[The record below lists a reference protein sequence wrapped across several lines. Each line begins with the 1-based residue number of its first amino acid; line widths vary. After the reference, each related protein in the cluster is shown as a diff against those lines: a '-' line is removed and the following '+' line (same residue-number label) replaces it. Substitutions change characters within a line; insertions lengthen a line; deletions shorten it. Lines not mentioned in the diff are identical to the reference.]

1 MALSGGAVITGVTT
15 ATGGVVGALTGNV
28 TGNVSGN
35 AGTATA
41 LETARTIGGVSF
53 DGTANINLPVNATV
67 NQDTSGNAAT
77 ATAWQMVETSALLE
91 ILLQAVGSMV
101 LVTMA
106 LNATID
112 DNSVA
117 LGTKT
122 TGNYVATVAD
132 SGSGNLTVSGSGSET
147 AAVTLD
153 LADTGVSANS
163 YGSTTAIPVLAIDA
177 KGRIT
182 SASTA
187 SISTDLTVGGDS
199 GSDETISTGETLTV
213 SGGSNVT
220 TTMSTNEVSVALDSN
235 ISLGTIALTGGMTVG
250 AGLTIAGDLTV
261 NGTTTTINSTT
272 ISVDDKNIELGST
285 NPTDASADGGG
296 ITLKGTSDHT
306 FNWIDATDAWTSS
319 EHMNLA
325 SGKGYMLNGTTV
337 LSGTTLGSSIVT
349 SSLTSVGTLGSL
361 DVTGAVT
368 AGSFS
373 GSGASGCS

>member
-1 MALSGGAVITGVTT
+1 MANGRNFSIAGDITRIQSVFDG
-15 ATGGVVGALTGNV
+15 TGNV
-28 TGNVSGN
+28 
-35 AGTATA
+35 
-41 LETARTIGGVSF
+41 
-53 DGTANINLPVNATV
+53 P
-67 NQDTSGNAAT
+67 
-77 ATAWQMVETSALLE
+77 
-91 ILLQAVGSMV
+91 
-101 LVTMA
+101 

-213 SGGSNVT
+213 SGGTNVT

-285 NPTDASADGGG
+285 SNPTDASDDGGG

-373 GSGASGCS
+373 GSGASLTALNAKIILLQVLFLMEDSQLLFLRLVVQTSLTLMLLISLQALFPMQDLAM